1 MDNNERFKRCRTDL
15 YNAFI
20 KQLQVNANDHQ
31 NKLTHIEGKMLFMTE
46 NLNEKDHQIK
56 ALKEENQRL
65 KTTVNRITENN
76 RKMNSY
82 MIKL

>member
-31 NKLTHIEGKMLFMTE
+31 NKLTHIEGKMVFMTE
-46 NLNEKDHQIK
+46 TLNEKDHQIK